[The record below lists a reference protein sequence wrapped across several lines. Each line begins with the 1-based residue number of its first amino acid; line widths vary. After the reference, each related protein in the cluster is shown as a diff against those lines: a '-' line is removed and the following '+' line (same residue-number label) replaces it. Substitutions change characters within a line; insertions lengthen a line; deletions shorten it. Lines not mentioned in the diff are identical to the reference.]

1 MMATGQDLAP
11 LKAHL
16 AKESACKERLSTLD
30 DAEALFTR
38 SVTFLLDNSCFCS
51 VTKPELELD

>member
-1 MMATGQDLAP
+1 MATGQDLVA

-30 DAEALFTR
+30 AVEAIFTR
-38 SVTFLLDNSCFCS
+38 SVTFFVDNSCFCS

>member
-1 MMATGQDLAP
+1 MATGQDLAA

-30 DAEALFTR
+30 DAEPLFTR
-38 SVTFLLDNSCFCS
+38 SVTFFLDNSCS
-51 VTKPELELD
+51 VL

>member
-1 MMATGQDLAP
+1 MATGQGLSA
-11 LKAHL
+11 LMAHL

-30 DAEALFTR
+30 DVEPLFTR
-38 SVTFLLDNSCFCS
+38 SVTFILDNSCFCS

>member
-1 MMATGQDLAP
+1 MATGKGLAA

-30 DAEALFTR
+30 DVEVLFTR
-38 SVTFLLDNSCFCS
+38 SVTFFLDNSCFCS
-51 VTKPELELD
+51 VTKPELQLD